1 MLWFCRHR
9 HVLKG
14 FTNYFPVN
22 GYWIATIYMCRVACD
37 ENVANMNLRLFD
49 NIVQQISKTILDD
62 NIVHVRKF
70 IAVSQT

>member
-1 MLWFCRHR
+1 
-9 HVLKG
+9 
-14 FTNYFPVN
+14 
-22 GYWIATIYMCRVACD
+22 MCRVACD

-62 NIVHVRKF
+62 NIVPVRKF